1 MGERPV
7 LFGDGASLSKYNSRG
22 RPELHRGFHDHDP
35 GSKFLQ
41 IPPCSGSTST
51 MTAPKRSLL
60 AYRAAARRPQLYLAR
75 TLQHAA
81 SSLQVAPGNKERRQ
95 SKIFYSA
102 DEAVADIK
110 SGSTILSGG
119 TRQTSLRTLLE
130 LRLTRVPYQDLVC
143 VGSPTR

>member
-1 MGERPV
+1 M

-22 RPELHRGFHDHDP
+22 RPELHRGFHGHDP
-35 GSKFLQ
+35 ASKFSQ
-41 IPPCSGSTST
+41 QFPSCSGSPST

-60 AYRAAARRPQLYLAR
+60 AYRAAARRPQLYLTR

-102 DEAVADIK
+102 DEAIADIK
-110 SGSTILSGG
+110 PGSTVLSGG
-119 TRQTSLRTLLE
+119 TRVVVVSSIVGTWTDGGLE
-130 LRLTRVPYQDLVC
+130 RIRVMW
-143 VGSPTR
+143 GR

>member
-1 MGERPV
+1 MGERLV
-7 LFGDGASLSKYNSRG
+7 LFGDGASLRKYNSRG

-35 GSKFLQ
+35 GSKFLLQ

-102 DEAVADIK
+102 DEAVADMK

-119 TRQTSLRTLLE
+119 MRQTSLRTSLE
-130 LRLTRVPYQDLVC
+130 LRLTRVPH
-143 VGSPTR
+143 